1 MTRPF
6 RLVSLLAVPAIALVI
21 AGCGNDVPSNGVAK
35 VGDTVIK
42 KSEFDHWLQAAAAA
56 QQPAGGATK
65 PKAPDAPN
73 FTTCVATKKKQPV
86 PEGQKKPTDAD
97 LKKQCKQEYDA
108 LKTQVMQFLI
118 SAQWIQQEAKDRK
131 IKVSDAEVKK
141 SFEDQKKQSFPKEAD
156 YKKFLASSGQTEADI
171 LYRVK
176 LDLLSNQVRNNVV
189 KDKGKVS
196 DKEIQDYYNKN
207 KQRFAQPE
215 RRDLN
220 IVLTKKKAD
229 ADKAKSELDGG
240 KAFKAVAK
248 KYSEDEASKSQG
260 GKLPGVAKGQ
270 QEKALD
276 EAVFKAKK
284 GVISG
289 PVKTQFGYYVFE
301 VTKVTAASQQNL
313 EQAKETIRNLL
324 KSEKE
329 SKALDS
335 FVKDFQKKRKSD
347 TKCAK
352 GYVTDQCDNAPKPK
366 TDTGQASGG
375 SPQPQTTPT
384 PQQPGA
390 PQGSP
395 QGTPQPAPQGTPQP
409 APQGTTGG

>member
-1 MTRPF
+1 M
-6 RLVSLLAVPAIALVI
+6 LAVSALAVAI
-21 AGCGNDVPSNGVAK
+21 AGCGEDVPSNGVAK
-35 VGDTVIK
+35 VGDSVIK
-42 KSEFDHWLQAAAAA
+42 KSEFDHWLAAAAA
-56 QQPAGGATK
+56 ASQPAGGGAK
-65 PKAPDAPN
+65 ASAPDAPN
-73 FTTCVATKKKQPV
+73 FPKCIAAKKKQPV

-118 SAQWIQQEAKDRK
+118 SARWIEAEAKERN

-156 YKKFLASSGQTEADI
+156 YKKFLETSGQTEADI
-171 LYRVK
+171 LFRVK
-176 LDLLSNQVRNNVV
+176 LDLLSNQVRTNVV

-207 KQRFAQPE
+207 KERFAQPE

-220 IVLTKKKAD
+220 IVLTKTKGD
-229 ADKAKSELDGG
+229 ADKAKAELDGG
-240 KAFKAVAK
+240 KGFKAVAK
-248 KYSEDEASKSQG
+248 KYSLDEASKSQG

-276 EAVFKAKK
+276 DAVFKAKK
-284 GVISG
+284 GEIAG

-301 VTKVTAASQQNL
+301 VSKVTAASQQTL

-329 SKALDS
+329 SKALDA
-335 FVKDFQKKRKSD
+335 FVKDFQKDRKEE
-347 TKCAK
+347 TKCADD
-352 GYVTDQCDNAPKPK
+352 YITDQCDNAPKPK

-375 SPQPQTTPT
+375 SPQPVQPST
-384 PQQPGA
+384 PQQPGGATA
-390 PQGSP
+390 PQGAP
-395 QGTPQPAPQGTPQP
+395 TPV
-409 APQGTTGG
+409 PQGTTGG